1 MTSIN
6 ESINN
11 IPSVDSTDF
20 LSFETID
27 NNENNLTSFREN
39 PRFGSIDTNENRFES
54 IVLDSPESKSITI
67 KNENDNFPT
76 KNENNNSDKISCL
89 IICCNIILIL
99 ALFSASI
106 SYIVFSIMSLCKISY
121 HQQKDICNKSNAW
134 IYILLSLISGV
145 IIFGITKN
153 KKDNNKKD
161 HLLVSYII
169 LIAMMIWGCY
179 ELFGINCVSKLHNT
193 LLYIMLQ
200 INVYLRIITNLIV
213 IGSIFYYKRISDS
226 NN

>member
-6 ESINN
+6 ESIDNKLSA
-11 IPSVDSTDF
+11 IDSTDDLLF
-20 LSFETID
+20 IVLDSGNSNTI
-27 NNENNLTSFREN
+27 ENS
-39 PRFGSIDTNENRFES
+39 PRFGSIDTNETRFES
-54 IVLDSPESKSITI
+54 VVLESPESKKSIT
-67 KNENDNFPT
+67 ETFPT
-76 KNENNNSDKISCL
+76 KNESDKISCL

-106 SYIVFSIMSLCKISY
+106 SYVVFSIIALCNLSY
-121 HQQKDICNKSNAW
+121 KQQKDICNKSNAW
-134 IYILLSLISGV
+134 IYILLNLISGV

-153 KKDNNKKD
+153 KKDTNKKD
-161 HLLVSYII
+161 NLLVTYII

-179 ELFGINCVSKLHNT
+179 ELFSINCVSKFDNT

-213 IGSIFYYKRISDS
+213 IASIFYYKKINDDD
-226 NN
+226 N